1 MMSTMAGELS
11 WDHLLE
17 EIPAAGLTVERT
29 ADQEEGQRIAAAL
42 DLVACLSLQ
51 ARYQI
56 TPLTLGR
63 YRLAGTLQ
71 AVLEQTC
78 VVTLEPVR
86 SEIEETYAATYWPP
100 QAMPAPAAG
109 QVDIDGEPEAEPIAA
124 GAIDAGRIVFES
136 LAAAIDPFPRVPGAI
151 FEGPLSSPEGDK
163 RESPFAVLASLKD
176 KT

>member
-1 MMSTMAGELS
+1 MSTMAGELS

-29 ADQEEGQRIAAAL
+29 ADQQEGQRIAATL

-63 YRLAGTLQ
+63 YRLAGALQ
-71 AVLEQTC
+71 AVVEQTC

-86 SEIEETYAATYWPP
+86 SEIEETLRGHLLAAPGD
-100 QAMPAPAAG
+100 AR
-109 QVDIDGEPEAEPIAA
+109 
-124 GAIDAGRIVFES
+124 AGRRS
-136 LAAAIDPFPRVPGAI
+136 G
-151 FEGPLSSPEGDK
+151 GH
-163 RESPFAVLASLKD
+163 
-176 KT
+176 